1 MKFDIKK
8 LDKFIF
14 GFIPGLLL
22 PALFIYIYIKR
33 FYTGEANYI
42 DVIKLLY
49 PTALLG
55 KLMLLSVLPDLV
67 VVFLF
72 YKRDTFKIAVGC
84 MVGAVIY
91 IIAAS
96 FML

>member
-1 MKFDIKK
+1 
-8 LDKFIF
+8 
-14 GFIPGLLL
+14 
-22 PALFIYIYIKR
+22 
-33 FYTGEANYI
+33 
-42 DVIKLLY
+42 
-49 PTALLG
+49 
-55 KLMLLSVLPDLV
+55 MLLSVLPDLV